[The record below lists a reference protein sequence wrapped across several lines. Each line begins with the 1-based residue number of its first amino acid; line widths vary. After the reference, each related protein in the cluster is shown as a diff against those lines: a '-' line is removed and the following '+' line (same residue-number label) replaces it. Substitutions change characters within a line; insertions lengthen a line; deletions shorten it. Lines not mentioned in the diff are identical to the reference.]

1 MKEFKGKKD
10 MKGGKGK
17 SGKEIRTRAS
27 SLLGKKTAHL
37 KREK

>member
-17 SGKEIRTRAS
+17 LGKEIRIRVS
-27 SLLGKKTAHL
+27 LLLGKKIVYL